1 VKDKRGQGLNTNF
14 QEKKTLNIKKKKRY
28 RKLSRAIQE
37 KQEKF
42 LTYPIDEQ
50 HKSEPVQQDF
60 NQSSVFTVEQEESQ
74 TQVFSPTSETIR
86 SSKVSSTIGQVLVER
101 HEAQRKEKNRKRS
114 QQKKRNRKF
123 YEEASKQEESS
134 QDVKEAVHKKQ
145 KKEQVRKAARQ
156 EGRLSFM
163 DETPTDKKMIL
174 GASGSVVS
182 RASST
187 VSNTSSAIV
196 HTKVNEVEEDN
207 SAVQG
212 IHQAENAVV
221 KAGNVHSK
229 IRQESKRSRLQNRCV
244 DNFARIPTKESQKV
258 DISAKHHAMQ
268 KQRMKREYQKAVYQA
283 SRETSKMNA
292 AKNKTAET
300 IASQSQK
307 VKRTVQSF
315 FKQKKGNLVTLG
327 VFLLV
332 LILLIVELGSCATMI
347 EGVAKPIVSTTYAST
362 DEEIYAVDDAYS
374 ELETALNEQIN
385 NMESTHQGY
394 DEYNYQVDEISHNP
408 YQLISYFTAIYGE
421 FTYKQVKE
429 ELEEIFKAQYSLSV
443 DSIQDTVTETKT
455 VKVGESLG
463 QVVTSGYCNCSIC
476 CGKWAGG
483 ATASG
488 TYPTAN
494 HTLAVDATNPFVP
507 LGTKIIMNGVE
518 YVVED
523 TGAFDKY
530 GVQFDVYYSDHTS
543 ATSHGHQTC
552 EAYIAD
558 SNGSKEVEVTTT
570 QEVNRLNVTLTNHGL
585 DTILRSRMTEEQI
598 QRYDLY
604 NSTYGNRS
612 YIFDIDSLPSSSS
625 GSTYEVPS
633 EALSDQKFANMI
645 REAEKYLGYPYVW
658 GGSSPSTSFD
668 CSGFVS
674 WVINNCGNGWNVG
687 RLTANGLLGI
697 CTIVSESEAQPGDL
711 IFFQGT
717 YNTSGASHVGIY
729 VGNNMMIHC
738 GNPIEYASINSKY
751 WKNHFYHFGRLP

>member
-1 VKDKRGQGLNTNF
+1 
-14 QEKKTLNIKKKKRY
+14 
-28 RKLSRAIQE
+28 
-37 KQEKF
+37 
-42 LTYPIDEQ
+42 
-50 HKSEPVQQDF
+50 
-60 NQSSVFTVEQEESQ
+60 
-74 TQVFSPTSETIR
+74 
-86 SSKVSSTIGQVLVER
+86 
-101 HEAQRKEKNRKRS
+101 
-114 QQKKRNRKF
+114 
-123 YEEASKQEESS
+123 
-134 QDVKEAVHKKQ
+134 
-145 KKEQVRKAARQ
+145 
-156 EGRLSFM
+156 
-163 DETPTDKKMIL
+163 MIL

-187 VSNTSSAIV
+187 VSNTSSAIA

-212 IHQAENAVV
+212 IHQAERVAESTVV
-221 KAGNVHSK
+221 KIGNAHRK

-244 DNFARIPTKESQKV
+244 DKSARMTTKESKNV
-258 DISAKHHAMQ
+258 DTSAKHHAMQ

-283 SRETSKMNA
+283 S
-292 AKNKTAET
+292 KNGET
-300 IASQSQK
+300 IVNLTGDRAKEVIVSQSQK
-307 VKRTVQSF
+307 VKRTVQSY
-315 FKQKKGNLVTLG
+315 FKQKKGTWVALG
-327 VFLLV
+327 AVLLI
-332 LILLIVELGSCATMI
+332 LILLIVELGSCAAMI
-347 EGVAKPIVSTTYAST
+347 EGGATPIVSTTYAST

-385 NMESTHQGY
+385 NIESTHQGY

-421 FTYKQVKE
+421 FTYEQVKE

-476 CGKWAGG
+476 CGKWAGS

-488 TYPTAN
+488 AYPTAN

-543 ATSHGHQTC
+543 ATSHGHQTW

-558 SNGSKEVEVTTT
+558 SNGSQEVEVTTT

-598 QRYDLY
+598 QSYDLY

-612 YIFDIDSLPSSSS
+612 YLFDTDSLPS

-729 VGNNMMIHC
+729 VGNGMMIHC
-738 GNPIEYASINSKY
+738 GNPIEYASINSTY